1 MRILGWTWMGKETTG
16 TGPIMAG
23 GRARQT
29 AWRLLR
35 GSSVALGLGLAVK
48 ELHDTFF
55 EEARV
60 DARARLF
67 LGLEPEAILA
77 RRDREMRLRSIM
89 ASAEGRSKE
98 ILAQHGG
105 NGAAAQPSL
114 LKLHGQLVEEAHQVM
129 YPSIS
134 REELQQRRQTFG
146 NVKWTEEVMQQL
158 LSYSPLVEVGAG
170 EGQWQAE
177 LRRRGADVVA
187 FDNLSSPSRFDAA
200 SSRLVVPGADVQQA
214 DAEAAVSQSAGRT
227 LLMVYPPPGEM
238 ASRCLQRYKGET
250 LIYVGE
256 GRGGVNGDDHFFDL
270 LAQNW
275 KLEDTLSLD
284 TLPWSYESVY
294 VLKRAAVR

>member
-1 MRILGWTWMGKETTG
+1 
-16 TGPIMAG
+16 MAVG
-23 GRARQT
+23 SQARQT
-29 AWRLLR
+29 AWRLFR

-55 EEARV
+55 EEVQV

-67 LGLEPEAILA
+67 LGLEPEAIAA
-77 RRDREMRLRSIM
+77 RMDREKRLRHIM
-89 ASAEGRSKE
+89 ASAEMRSKE

-105 NGAAAQPSL
+105 NAAAAQRSL
-114 LKLHGQLVEEAHQVM
+114 MNLRGQLVDEAHGVM

-134 REELQQRRQTFG
+134 KEELQQRRQTFG
-146 NVKWTEEVMQQL
+146 NVKWTEEVMQRL

-187 FDNLSSPSRFDAA
+187 FDNHSSPSRFDAA
-200 SSRLVVPGADVQQA
+200 ASRIVVPGAEVQQA
-214 DAEAAVSQSAGRT
+214 DAGAAVSQSAGRT

-238 ASRCLQRYKGET
+238 AVRCLQCYKGET

-256 GRGGVNGDDHFFDL
+256 GRGGVNGDNTFFDL
-270 LAQNW
+270 LAEKW
-275 KLEDTLSLD
+275 KLEDTMSLD

-294 VLKRAAVR
+294 VLKRAAAEDTAE